1 MGRPPADV
9 AATIGALP
17 DAPGVYRFRDARGDV
32 LYIGRAARL
41 RRRTRSY
48 WGDLRDRPRLRPM
61 VARVV
66 EVEAVVCRSEHE
78 AAWLERNLLARRKP
92 RANRVVG
99 GAESEVYLR
108 LGEHGLQLAHE
119 RPADFGPFLGGEQT
133 RLAIA
138 GIHRAVPLRYARPRT
153 GSEREMAQARG
164 AFDAEAMH
172 TLVRAALTGD
182 LDAVTTIAAALER
195 ARDEQAAALR
205 FERAA
210 ALQTQLS
217 AFRWVTAEQRVAGV
231 TPTEFDAAGW
241 SDGVL
246 VRFAFRDGRLCEWH
260 RTRCTAAAAQA
271 LLDATPRRW
280 RPFADANATL
290 AAHLLRAGS
299 GPSRTGPEPVT
310 APGSSGTST

>member
-1 MGRPPADV
+1 MGGPPADV

-17 DAPGVYRFRDARGDV
+17 DAPGVYRFRDARGVV

-41 RRRTRSY
+41 RRRVRSY
-48 WGDLRDRPRLRPM
+48 WGDLRDRPRLRPT
-61 VARVV
+61 VARVA

-78 AAWLERNLLARRKP
+78 AAWLERNLLARSKP
-92 RANRVVG
+92 RANRVIG

-108 LGEHGLQLAHE
+108 LEEHGLRLAHE

-153 GSEREMAQARG
+153 GSEREMAQVRG
-164 AFDAEAMH
+164 AGDPETMH
-172 TLVRAALTGD
+172 ALVRAALTGD
-182 LDAVTTIAAALER
+182 RDAVAAIAVALER

-210 ALQTQLS
+210 ALQAQLA
-217 AFRWVTAEQRVAGV
+217 AFRWVTAEQHVAGV
-231 TPTEFDAAGW
+231 TPAEFDAAGW

-246 VRFAFRDGRLCEWH
+246 VLFAFRDGRLCEWH
-260 RTRCTAAAAQA
+260 RRSCSAADARA
-271 LLDATPRRW
+271 LVDATPPRW
-280 RPFADANATL
+280 RPFTDVNATL
-290 AAHLLRAGS
+290 AAELLRAGVEPS
-299 GPSRTGPEPVT
+299 GIEPVT
-310 APGSSGTST
+310 APGSSGTSR